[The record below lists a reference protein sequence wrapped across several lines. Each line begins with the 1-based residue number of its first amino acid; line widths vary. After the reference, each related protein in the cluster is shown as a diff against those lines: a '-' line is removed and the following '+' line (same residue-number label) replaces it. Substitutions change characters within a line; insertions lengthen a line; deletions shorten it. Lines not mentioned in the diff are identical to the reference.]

1 MHPEKYDLLH
11 NLIVMVQAVGLT
23 GILFGIGA
31 TIHHIVLRLLGK
43 K

>member
-11 NLIVMVQAVGLT
+11 NLIVMVKVVSIT

-31 TIHHIVLRLLGK
+31 TIHHIALRLLGK